1 MKLSKYKQRHAE
13 IVGALVA
20 LVDLIHEVKMGLDS
34 GLELIEES
42 AEIAATIDRD
52 NRAMTLLA
60 TQRESAEKEMAR
72 VGELLQKSRD
82 DLNKRKER
90 SVALAKE
97 IDDKLHAKRAE
108 YDKKEQTEGEA
119 HRARIKP
126 LKAKEAALKSS
137 LEAKQKELV
146 AIGNQITKL
155 KSAVSGIG

>member
-13 IVGALVA
+13 TMNTIGEL
-20 LVDLIHEVKMGLDS
+20 S
-34 GLELIEES
+34 GLLLIVNDAMNRSLSLVEE
-42 AEIAATIDRD
+42 AEEIAATIDRD

-60 TQRESAEKEMAR
+60 TQRESAEKEMAGVR
-72 VGELLQKSRD
+72 ELLQKSRD

-108 YDKKEQTEGEA
+108 YDKKEQAEAEA
-119 HRARIKP
+119 HRERMKP
-126 LKAKEAALKSS
+126 WRAEEALLKSS

-155 KSAVSGIG
+155 KSAVGGLG